1 MIIELAQIALFAP
14 PAIFLLYFLL
24 GSGQFQAALKD
35 DRKRMFSILTD
46 FPYEMMPKKG
56 IKNYALIFL
65 AGYFLL
71 SLLTNVSMFI
81 NFYDYAPTIT
91 GLLIISAFL
100 SLAYAFFNLRIH
112 KLTASLEKSHLGRFF
127 VMGLTLILLTS
138 INGIIFIN
146 LSRGSKLE
154 TLVFVLSII
163 MFVIALAVAIIL
175 VNPRLKTWAKLEKVV
190 DEDGASSLK
199 RPKPFVLAFS
209 EWIVIFLGVLSYILT
224 ALCNYLIIG
233 Y

>member
-24 GSGQFQAALKD
+24 GSGQFEYSLKD
-35 DRKRMFSILTD
+35 DRKRMYSILTD
-46 FPYEMMPKKG
+46 FPYEMMPKNR
-56 IKNYALIFL
+56 KNYALIFL

-100 SLAYAFFNLRIH
+100 SLSYAFFNLRIH

-127 VMGLTLILLTS
+127 VMGLALILLTS

-146 LSRGSKLE
+146 LSRGRKLE
-154 TLVFVLSII
+154 TLVFILSII

>member
-24 GSGQFQAALKD
+24 GYAQFEPTMKD

-46 FPYEMMPKKG
+46 FPYEMMPKNR
-56 IKNYALIFL
+56 KNYALIFL

-100 SLAYAFFNLRIH
+100 ALSYAFFNLRIH

-127 VMGLTLILLTS
+127 VMGLALILLAS

-146 LSRGSKLE
+146 LSRGHKLE

>member
-1 MIIELAQIALFAP
+1 MIIELAQIALFGP

-24 GSGQFQAALKD
+24 GSGQFEPTLKD

-46 FPYEMMPKKG
+46 FPYEMMPKNR
-56 IKNYALIFL
+56 KNYALIFL
-65 AGYFLL
+65 AGYFFL

-100 SLAYAFFNLRIH
+100 TLSYAFFNLRIH

-146 LSRGSKLE
+146 VSRGVKFE

>member
-1 MIIELAQIALFAP
+1 MIIELAQIALFGP

-24 GSGQFQAALKD
+24 GSGQFESDLKD
-35 DRKRMFSILTD
+35 DRKRMYSILTD
-46 FPYEMMPKKG
+46 FPYEMMPKNR
-56 IKNYALIFL
+56 KNYALIFL

-100 SLAYAFFNLRIH
+100 ALSYAFFNLRIH

-127 VMGLTLILLTS
+127 VMGLALILLTS

-146 LSRGSKLE
+146 LSKGCKLE

>member
-24 GSGQFQAALKD
+24 GSGQFETALKD

-46 FPYEMMPKKG
+46 FPYEMMPKSR
-56 IKNYALIFL
+56 KNYALIFL

-100 SLAYAFFNLRIH
+100 ALSYDFFNLRIH

-138 INGIIFIN
+138 INGIIFMN
-146 LSRGSKLE
+146 LSRGRKLE

-163 MFVIALAVAIIL
+163 MFVIALAVAFIL

-190 DEDGASSLK
+190 SEDGASSLK

>member
-14 PAIFLLYFLL
+14 PAIFLLYLLL
-24 GSGQFQAALKD
+24 GSGQFEYSLKD
-35 DRKRMFSILTD
+35 DRKRMCSILTD
-46 FPYEMMPKKG
+46 FPYEMTPKNR
-56 IKNYALIFL
+56 KNYALIFL
-65 AGYFLL
+65 AGYFFL
-71 SLLTNVSMFI
+71 SLLTNVLMFI

-100 SLAYAFFNLRIH
+100 TLSYAFFNLRIH

-146 LSRGSKLE
+146 LSRGRKLE

>member
-14 PAIFLLYFLL
+14 PAILLLYFLL
-24 GSGQFQAALKD
+24 GSSQFEVSLKG

-46 FPYEMMPKKG
+46 FPYEMAPKNR
-56 IKNYALIFL
+56 KNYALIFL
-65 AGYFLL
+65 AGYFLF

-81 NFYDYAPTIT
+81 NFYDYASTIT

-100 SLAYAFFNLRIH
+100 ALSYAFFNLRIH

-146 LSRGSKLE
+146 LSRGRKLE
-154 TLVFVLSII
+154 TLVFVLSIV
-163 MFVIALAVAIIL
+163 MFAIALAVAIIL

>member
-24 GSGQFQAALKD
+24 GSGQFETDLKD

-46 FPYEMMPKKG
+46 FPYEMMPKNR
-56 IKNYALIFL
+56 KNYALIFL

-127 VMGLTLILLTS
+127 VMGLALILLTS

-146 LSRGSKLE
+146 LSRGHKLE

>member
-1 MIIELAQIALFAP
+1 MIIELAQIALFGP

-24 GSGQFQAALKD
+24 GSGQFEPAMKD

-46 FPYEMMPKKG
+46 FPYEMMPKNR
-56 IKNYALIFL
+56 KNYALIFL

-127 VMGLTLILLTS
+127 VMGLALILLTS

-146 LSRGSKLE
+146 LSRGRKLE
-154 TLVFVLSII
+154 TLVFALSII

>member
-1 MIIELAQIALFAP
+1 MIIELAQIALFVP
-14 PAIFLLYFLL
+14 PAIFLLYLLL
-24 GSGQFQAALKD
+24 GSSQFEVDLKG
-35 DRKRMFSILTD
+35 DRKRLFSILTD
-46 FPYEMMPKKG
+46 FPYEMMPKNR
-56 IKNYALIFL
+56 KNYALIFL
-65 AGYFLL
+65 AGYFFL

-100 SLAYAFFNLRIH
+100 TLSYAFFNLRIH

-146 LSRGSKLE
+146 LCRGCKLE

-175 VNPRLKTWAKLEKVV
+175 VNPRLKTWAKLKKVV

>member
-24 GSGQFQAALKD
+24 GSGQFEYNLKD
-35 DRKRMFSILTD
+35 DRKRMYSILTD
-46 FPYEMMPKKG
+46 FPYEMMPKNR
-56 IKNYALIFL
+56 KNYALIFL

-127 VMGLTLILLTS
+127 VMGLALILLTS

-146 LSRGSKLE
+146 LSRGRKLE

>member
-24 GSGQFQAALKD
+24 GSGQFEYSLKD
-35 DRKRMFSILTD
+35 DRKRMYSILTD
-46 FPYEMMPKKG
+46 FPYEMMPKNR
-56 IKNYALIFL
+56 KNYALIFL

-100 SLAYAFFNLRIH
+100 ALSYAFFNLRIH

-146 LSRGSKLE
+146 LSKGCQLE

>member
-24 GSGQFQAALKD
+24 GSGQFEYSLKD
-35 DRKRMFSILTD
+35 DRKRMYSILTD
-46 FPYEMMPKKG
+46 FPYEMMPKNR
-56 IKNYALIFL
+56 KNYALIFL

-100 SLAYAFFNLRIH
+100 TLAYAFFNLRIH

-127 VMGLTLILLTS
+127 VMGLALILLTS

-146 LSRGSKLE
+146 LSKGCKLE

-209 EWIVIFLGVLSYILT
+209 EWITIFLGVISFLLASISNL
-224 ALCNYLIIG
+224 LIIR
-233 Y
+233 

>member
-14 PAIFLLYFLL
+14 PAIFLLYFLF
-24 GSGQFQAALKD
+24 GSSQFEVSLKG
-35 DRKRMFSILTD
+35 DRKRMYSILTD
-46 FPYEMMPKKG
+46 FPYEMTPKNG
-56 IKNYALIFL
+56 KNYALIFL

-100 SLAYAFFNLRIH
+100 ALSYAFFNLRIH

-146 LSRGSKLE
+146 LSRGRKLE
-154 TLVFVLSII
+154 TLVFVLSIV

>member
-24 GSGQFQAALKD
+24 GSGQFEYSLKD
-35 DRKRMFSILTD
+35 DRKRMYNILTD
-46 FPYEMMPKKG
+46 FPYEMMPKNR
-56 IKNYALIFL
+56 KNYALIFL

-100 SLAYAFFNLRIH
+100 ALSYAFFNLRIH

-127 VMGLTLILLTS
+127 VMGLALILLTS

-146 LSRGSKLE
+146 LSKGCKLE

>member
-24 GSGQFQAALKD
+24 GSGQFEYSLKD
-35 DRKRMFSILTD
+35 DRKRMYSILTD
-46 FPYEMMPKKG
+46 FPYEMMPKNR
-56 IKNYALIFL
+56 KNYALIFL

-100 SLAYAFFNLRIH
+100 TLAYAFFNLRIH

-127 VMGLTLILLTS
+127 VMGLALILLTS

-146 LSRGSKLE
+146 LSKGCKLE

-175 VNPRLKTWAKLEKVV
+175 VNPRLKTWAKLDKVV
-190 DEDGASSLK
+190 AEDGDSSLK
-199 RPKPFVLAFS
+199 RPKPFVLAS
-209 EWIVIFLGVLSYILT
+209 RVWIATFLVN
-224 ALCNYLIIG
+224 A
-233 Y
+233 

>member
-24 GSGQFQAALKD
+24 GSGQFEPTLKD

-46 FPYEMMPKKG
+46 FPYEMMPKNR
-56 IKNYALIFL
+56 KNYALIFL

-100 SLAYAFFNLRIH
+100 ALSYAFFNLRIH
-112 KLTASLEKSHLGRFF
+112 KVTASLEKSHLGGFF
-127 VMGLTLILLTS
+127 VMGLTLILLAS

-146 LSRGSKLE
+146 LSRGRKLE

>member
-24 GSGQFQAALKD
+24 GSGQFEYSLKD

-46 FPYEMMPKKG
+46 FPYEMMPKNR
-56 IKNYALIFL
+56 KNYALIFL

-127 VMGLTLILLTS
+127 VMGLALILLTS

-146 LSRGSKLE
+146 LSRGRKLE

-163 MFVIALAVAIIL
+163 MFAIALAVAIIL

>member
-24 GSGQFQAALKD
+24 GSGQFETDLKD

-46 FPYEMMPKKG
+46 FPYEMMPKNR
-56 IKNYALIFL
+56 KNYALIFL
-65 AGYFLL
+65 VGYFFL

-100 SLAYAFFNLRIH
+100 ALSYAFFNLRIH

-146 LSRGSKLE
+146 LCRGRKLE
-154 TLVFVLSII
+154 TPVFVLSII

-209 EWIVIFLGVLSYILT
+209 EWIVIFLGVLSYIIT

>member
-24 GSGQFQAALKD
+24 GSGQFEYSLKD

-46 FPYEMMPKKG
+46 FPYEMMPKNR
-56 IKNYALIFL
+56 KNYALIFL

-100 SLAYAFFNLRIH
+100 ALSYAFFNLRIH

-127 VMGLTLILLTS
+127 VMGLTLILLAS

-146 LSRGSKLE
+146 LSRGRKLE

-209 EWIVIFLGVLSYILT
+209 EWIVIFLGVLSCILT

>member
-24 GSGQFQAALKD
+24 GSGQFEYSLKD
-35 DRKRMFSILTD
+35 DRKRMYSILTD
-46 FPYEMMPKKG
+46 FPYEMMPKNR
-56 IKNYALIFL
+56 KNYALIFL

-127 VMGLTLILLTS
+127 VMGLALILLTS

-146 LSRGSKLE
+146 LSKGCKLE

>member
-24 GSGQFQAALKD
+24 GSGQFEYSLKD
-35 DRKRMFSILTD
+35 DRKRMYSILTD
-46 FPYEMMPKKG
+46 FPYEMMPKNR
-56 IKNYALIFL
+56 KNYALIFL

-146 LSRGSKLE
+146 LSRGRKLE
-154 TLVFVLSII
+154 TLVFVLSIV

>member
-24 GSGQFQAALKD
+24 GSGQFQATLKD
-35 DRKRMFSILTD
+35 DRKRMLSILTD
-46 FPYEMMPKKG
+46 FPYEMMPKNR
-56 IKNYALIFL
+56 KNYALIFL

-100 SLAYAFFNLRIH
+100 ALSYAFFNLRIH

-127 VMGLTLILLTS
+127 VMGLALILLTS

-146 LSRGSKLE
+146 LSRGRKLE

>member
-1 MIIELAQIALFAP
+1 MIIELAQIALFVP
-14 PAIFLLYFLL
+14 PAIFLLYLLL
-24 GSGQFQAALKD
+24 GSSQFEVGLKG

-46 FPYEMMPKKG
+46 FPYEMTPKNR
-56 IKNYALIFL
+56 KNYALIFL

-100 SLAYAFFNLRIH
+100 ALSYAFFNLRIH

-146 LSRGSKLE
+146 LSRGRKLE

>member
-14 PAIFLLYFLL
+14 PAIFLSYFLL
-24 GSGQFQAALKD
+24 GSGQFEPTLKD

-46 FPYEMMPKKG
+46 FPYEIMPKNR
-56 IKNYALIFL
+56 KNYALIFL

-100 SLAYAFFNLRIH
+100 ALSYAFFNLRIH

-146 LSRGSKLE
+146 LSRGRKLE
-154 TLVFVLSII
+154 TLVFILSIV

>member
-24 GSGQFQAALKD
+24 GSGQFQATLKD
-35 DRKRMFSILTD
+35 DRKRMLSILTD
-46 FPYEMMPKKG
+46 FPYEMMPKNR
-56 IKNYALIFL
+56 KNYALIFL

-100 SLAYAFFNLRIH
+100 ALAYAFFNLRIH

-146 LSRGSKLE
+146 LSRGRKLE

>member
-24 GSGQFQAALKD
+24 GSSQFEVSLKG
-35 DRKRMFSILTD
+35 DRKRMYSILTD
-46 FPYEMMPKKG
+46 FPYEMMPKNR
-56 IKNYALIFL
+56 KNYALIFL

-100 SLAYAFFNLRIH
+100 TLSYAFFNLRIH

-146 LSRGSKLE
+146 LSRGRKLE
-154 TLVFVLSII
+154 TLVFVLSIV

>member
-1 MIIELAQIALFAP
+1 MIIELAQISLFAP

-24 GSGQFQAALKD
+24 GSGQFEYSLKD
-35 DRKRMFSILTD
+35 DRKRMYSILTD
-46 FPYEMMPKKG
+46 FPYEMMPKNR
-56 IKNYALIFL
+56 KNYALIFL

-100 SLAYAFFNLRIH
+100 ALSYDFFNLRIH

-127 VMGLTLILLTS
+127 VMGLALILLTS

-146 LSRGSKLE
+146 LGRGRKLE

>member
-24 GSGQFQAALKD
+24 GSGQFEYSLKD

-46 FPYEMMPKKG
+46 FPYEMMPKNR
-56 IKNYALIFL
+56 KNYALIFL
-65 AGYFLL
+65 AGYFFL

-100 SLAYAFFNLRIH
+100 SLSYDFFNLRIH

-127 VMGLTLILLTS
+127 VMGLTLILLTP

-146 LSRGSKLE
+146 LSRGVKLE
-154 TLVFVLSII
+154 TLIFVLSIV

>member
-1 MIIELAQIALFAP
+1 MIIELAQIALFGP

-24 GSGQFQAALKD
+24 GSGQFEYSLKD
-35 DRKRMFSILTD
+35 DRKRMYNILTD
-46 FPYEMMPKKG
+46 FPYEMMPKNR
-56 IKNYALIFL
+56 KNYALIFL

-91 GLLIISAFL
+91 GLLVISAFL

-127 VMGLTLILLTS
+127 VMGLALILLTS

-146 LSRGSKLE
+146 LSRGRKLE
-154 TLVFVLSII
+154 TLVFALSII

>member
-24 GSGQFQAALKD
+24 GSGQFEYSLKD

-46 FPYEMMPKKG
+46 FPYEMMPKNR
-56 IKNYALIFL
+56 KNYALIFL

-127 VMGLTLILLTS
+127 VMGLALILLTS

-146 LSRGSKLE
+146 LSRGRKLE